1 MDNCYT
7 LEYGTQETITAQ
19 GVTVEEQSSSLSD
32 VTEYAVIVELEPDVV
47 LVTEGE
53 QGPPGVPGAP
63 GPAGGQAVQRTA
75 GEAISALR
83 AVYELDGLVYIA
95 DAFDEPTV
103 YLMIG
108 VAISAAAFGGALNIQ
123 RSGEITDSGWNWT
136 PGLVWLGSNG
146 ALTQTPPVSGFS
158 VNVGVAVS
166 PTRLWLNLDYPIN
179 LGV

>member
-19 GVTVEEQSSSLSD
+19 GLIVEDQAASLSD
-32 VTEYAVIVELEPDVV
+32 VTEYAVTVELEPDVV

-63 GPAGGQAVQRTA
+63 GPAGGQAVQRPA

-83 AVYELDGLVYIA
+83 AVYELDGLVYLA
-95 DAFDEPTV
+95 NTLDESTV
-103 YLMIG
+103 YLVIG
-108 VAISAAAFGGALNIQ
+108 VAISGAPMGGSLNIQ

-146 ALTQTPPVSGFS
+146 TLTQTPPISGFR

-166 PTRLWLNLDYPIN
+166 PTRLWLNLDYPID